1 MSDPLKI
8 NIKQSNLNLKVNGR
22 IYSEEEA
29 FLENLDPYQKKLEN
43 EYESGYK
50 EGFKKAVENL
60 ENTYRERLEKKFRDI
75 HKIISALNEKTD
87 LYDREFER
95 VTLKL
100 SFILSEK
107 ILQREIML
115 NSSITAVLNEA
126 LRKVIGSNNILVKLN
141 SGDYELISRESNRII
156 HADSFSKI
164 KFESNDRIEKGG
176 CIVETEI
183 GNVDASISSQ
193 LNEMKKQ
200 FDSILNTHEE

>member
-8 NIKQSNLNLKVNGR
+8 NINQPNLNLKVNGR

-75 HKIISALNEKTD
+75 HQIISSLNEKID

-95 VTLKL
+95 VALKL

-141 SGDYELISRESNRII
+141 SADYELISRESNRVI

-164 KFESNDRIEKGG
+164 KFETNDRIEKGG

-200 FDSILNTHEE
+200 FDSILNPPKE

>member
-8 NIKQSNLNLKVNGR
+8 NINQPNLNLKVNGR

-60 ENTYRERLEKKFRDI
+60 ENTYRERLEKKFKDI
-75 HKIISALNEKTD
+75 HQIISGLNEKID

-115 NSSITAVLNEA
+115 NSSVTAVLNEA

-141 SGDYELISRESNRII
+141 SADYELISRESNRVI

-164 KFESNDRIEKGG
+164 KFETNDRIEKGG

-200 FDSILNTHEE
+200 FDSILNPPKE